1 MSVLSSLGIA
11 LMCKAFVAYHF
22 LYFMQYFVMYILSL
36 PHLMPGFGVWAI
48 AVQVPVMILVTGHL
62 TGHATS
68 SLTLPPEGLK

>member
-1 MSVLSSLGIA
+1 
-11 LMCKAFVAYHF
+11 MCKAFVANF
-22 LYFMQYFVMYILSL
+22 FILHAIFCDVYL
-36 PHLMPGFGVWAI
+36 NMPHLMPGFGVWAI